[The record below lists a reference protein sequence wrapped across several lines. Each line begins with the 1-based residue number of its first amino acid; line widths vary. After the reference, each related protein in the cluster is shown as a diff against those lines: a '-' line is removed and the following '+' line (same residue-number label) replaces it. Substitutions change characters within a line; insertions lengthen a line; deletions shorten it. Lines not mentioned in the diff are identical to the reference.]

1 MRSTSFE
8 MVKLQNKTRD
18 ILVLQ
23 IQYVYIYSKKCIVCV
38 LEIVLVIHNETIGL
52 WLPNVLTKQSFF
64 SNTFYETPCLLCY
77 TIQNKRIAS
86 NNVDILRHSINQ

>member
-64 SNTFYETPCLLCY
+64 SNTFMQHRVYCVTQFR
-77 TIQNKRIAS
+77 T
-86 NNVDILRHSINQ
+86 NVLQATM